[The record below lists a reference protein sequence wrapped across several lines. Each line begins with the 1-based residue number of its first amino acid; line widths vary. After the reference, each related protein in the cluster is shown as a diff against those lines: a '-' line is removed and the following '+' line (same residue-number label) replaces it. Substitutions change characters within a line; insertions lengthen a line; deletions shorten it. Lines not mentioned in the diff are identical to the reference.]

1 MLQAL
6 LEVNLQLVEF
16 TNAGVSVSDFVRLV
30 FPALES
36 LLLPVVGTPIMEYE
50 NMKYNDTVRNRGA
63 LSVN

>member
-30 FPALES
+30 FPVLES
-36 LLLPVVGTPIMEYE
+36 LLLPVVGTPIMEY
-50 NMKYNDTVRNRGA
+50 
-63 LSVN
+63 